1 MGIEDL
7 LGLPGCPGWGLFG
20 SVLRVSRSPTPW
32 VGVEDC
38 ENQEVLSIYSLPQV
52 DRGCLL

>member
-20 SVLRVSRSPTPW
+20 SVLRVSRSPAPW

-38 ENQEVLSIYSLPQV
+38 EDQEVLSIYSLPQV